1 MATTVLLS
9 DGYQPRSHLY
19 KEDPEWQAG
28 YQAERHDRWLIACA
42 GGGLIGLLI
51 GRAHHPVV
59 WGSLTALVVTG
70 AVVAFYLLRR
80 GWFSPNPR
88 STASWP
94 GIGPR

>member
-9 DGYQPRSHLY
+9 DRYE
-19 KEDPEWQAG
+19 EDPEWQSG
-28 YQAERHDRWLIACA
+28 YQVERHDRWLLACA

-51 GRAHHPVV
+51 GRSHHPVV
-59 WGSLTALVVTG
+59 WASLLALVVAD
-70 AVVAFYLLRR
+70 AVAAFYLLRR
-80 GWFSPNPR
+80 EWFPSNPR

>member
-9 DGYQPRSHLY
+9 DGYQTRSHLDQ
-19 KEDPEWQAG
+19 EDPEWQAG
-28 YQAERHDRWLIACA
+28 YQAERHDKWLIACA

-51 GRAHHPVV
+51 GRSHHPVV
-59 WGSLTALVVTG
+59 WASLLALV
-70 AVVAFYLLRR
+70 AISFVVAIYLLRR
-80 GWFSPNPR
+80 GWFPSNPR